1 MKIEDLKTKILN
13 ELGGWPLLMTDWNN
27 ATFNWTQFIYN
38 INSLDYSTSFFMWFG
53 IDIDSRNSSRR
64 MLSVSF

>member
-38 INSLDYSTSFFMWFG
+38 INNLDYSTSFFHVVWY
-53 IDIDSRNSSRR
+53 
-64 MLSVSF
+64 